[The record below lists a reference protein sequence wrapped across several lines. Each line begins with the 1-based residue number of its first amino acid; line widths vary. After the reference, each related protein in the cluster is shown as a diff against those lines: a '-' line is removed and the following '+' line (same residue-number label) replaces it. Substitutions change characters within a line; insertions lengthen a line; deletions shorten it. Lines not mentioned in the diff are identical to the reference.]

1 MSSNK
6 QKTRKRRTQ
15 KTRQG
20 KARQQNL
27 IRKMLCRP
35 ELPAPALQAAA
46 AAAGCVR
53 HDEPAAG
60 ARRVVALAGRV
71 RRPCWHAHW
80 PAWPQEFQCAGWTW
94 RSCRSSGACSGC
106 SLLHARGGAVRAVRR
121 GDRAA
126 RGWRRAEL
134 SGSGVLG
141 VLKNLLLPLKTL
153 AKKLGG
159 EALATARGVVHS
171 GSPARCVHAGS
182 TRFLVCAASRR
193 HARASLTLAAC
204 GSQRSQSSLVL
215 DERPICPPHALR
227 ITACSLACSVLCAP
241 SALSLMS
248 VLAVSPRPRK
258 GLLTLSSLL
267 HQLSQVRA
275 DGPIRR
281 ARDDSVPR
289 RCAWRSRCR
298 RRRGRRR

>member
-1 MSSNK
+1 M
-6 QKTRKRRTQ
+6 
-15 KTRQG
+15 
-20 KARQQNL
+20 
-27 IRKMLCRP
+27 
-35 ELPAPALQAAA
+35 
-46 AAAGCVR
+46 
-53 HDEPAAG
+53 
-60 ARRVVALAGRV
+60 
-71 RRPCWHAHW
+71 
-80 PAWPQEFQCAGWTW
+80 
-94 RSCRSSGACSGC
+94 
-106 SLLHARGGAVRAVRR
+106 
-121 GDRAA
+121 
-126 RGWRRAEL
+126 WRRAGRAGRACWAC
-134 SGSGVLG
+134 SRTCS
-141 VLKNLLLPLKTL
+141 PSRTL
-153 AKKLGG
+153 AKNLGG
-159 EALATARGVVHS
+159 EALSTAGGVHS
-171 GSPARCVHAGS
+171 GLLARCVHAGPA
-182 TRFLVCAASRR
+182 RCPVCAPSRR
-193 HARASLTLAAC
+193 HARALLALAAC
-204 GSQRSQSSLVL
+204 GSQRSHSSLVL